1 MYNSR
6 DLQIDLDMDDI
17 YSDQGKQEMVRLKT
31 LANISLALSK
41 PNAEIM
47 EPYRLAINTEL
58 QDQRYDSN
66 ASSIMNVTSK
76 SGGTADLLSS
86 ENESGEEEGEKGEE
100 KKD

>member
-1 MYNSR
+1 
-6 DLQIDLDMDDI
+6 MDDI
-17 YSDQGKQEMVRLKT
+17 YSDNGKQEIVRLKT

-41 PNAEIM
+41 PQAEIM

-76 SGGTADLLSS
+76 SGGTDELLSS
-86 ENESGEEEGEKGEE
+86 ENEEGEEDEN
-100 KKD
+100 